1 MASGTCKRN
10 VLGQQKLQNKAADVE
25 CDGIGRNGRENKRRC
40 GHGSRFRVRLQRV
53 RQGRAVQVNKAE
65 MIGN

>member
-40 GHGSRFRVRLQRV
+40 GHGSRFRVRDFRGSGKDVQYRLTRQR
-53 RQGRAVQVNKAE
+53 
-65 MIGN
+65 